1 MSAHYGFLRRTVMAK
16 MWAGRTD
23 GQVEKIAD
31 DFNSSI
37 RFDCRMY
44 KQDIEGSMA
53 HAAMLAAQ
61 NIITEE
67 DADKLIEGLSG
78 ILTDL
83 QSGALAID
91 MEAEDIHMFVE
102 QVLTQRI
109 GDVGKK
115 LHTAR
120 SRNDQVA
127 LDIRMYL
134 REEITAI
141 IGFLKDLI
149 AAVTEKADEY
159 ADAIMPGYTH
169 LQRAQPITFGH
180 HLMAYAM
187 MFLRDVDR
195 LMDCSKRMNL
205 SPIGCCALAGTTY
218 NTDRH
223 FEAKKLDFDG
233 ICRNSLDGVS
243 DRDFCVELMSALSI
257 LMVHLSRF
265 SEEIILWSSWEFKF
279 VELSDAY
286 TTGSSIMPQKKNPDM
301 AELCRGKTGRVFGDL
316 MSLLTTLKGLPLAYN
331 KDMQEDKECVF
342 DAVDTVK
349 MCLQVFAP
357 MIATMTA
364 NTANMKRAAQTG
376 FINATDLADYLVKKG
391 LPFRSAY
398 KISGQLVALCIQK
411 GTVLEELPLS
421 VYKEYSDLF
430 EADLYQDIDLVTC
443 VEKRISEGGTS
454 TASVKAQIAY
464 VREVLA

>member
-1 MSAHYGFLRRTVMAK
+1 MAK

-23 GQVEKIAD
+23 GVTEKIAD

-37 RFDCRMY
+37 QFDSRMY
-44 KQDIEGSMA
+44 RQDITGSMA

-61 NIITEE
+61 GIISAE
-67 DADKLIEGLSG
+67 DADQLIAGLEQ
-78 ILTDL
+78 ILSDL
-83 QSGALAID
+83 DSGALAID
-91 MEAEDIHMFVE
+91 PECEDIHMFVE
-102 QVLTQRI
+102 QVLTQRL

-127 LDIRMYL
+127 LDIRLYL
-134 REEITAI
+134 REEIDQIAALT
-141 IGFLKDLI
+141 KSLI
-149 AAVTEKADEY
+149 EAVTEKAEVY
-159 ADAIMPGYTH
+159 ADPIMPGYTH

-187 MFLRDVDR
+187 MLLRDLQR
-195 LMDCSKRMNL
+195 LEDTRRRMNF

-218 NTDRH
+218 NIDRR
-223 FEAKKLDFDG
+223 FEAARLGFDG
-233 ICRNSLDGVS
+233 ICQNSLDGVS
-243 DRDFCVELMSALSI
+243 DRDFCAELMSAI
-257 LMVHLSRF
+257 AIEMMHLSRF

-301 AELCRGKTGRVFGDL
+301 AELVRGKTGRVYGDL
-316 MSLLTTLKGLPLAYN
+316 MALLTTLKGLPLAYN
-331 KDMQEDKECVF
+331 KDMQEDKEAVF

-349 MCLQVFAP
+349 MCLQVFTG
-357 MIATMTA
+357 MIATMKA
-364 NTANMKRAAQTG
+364 IPENMKRAAQKG

-391 LPFRSAY
+391 MPFRSAY
-398 KISGQLVALCIQK
+398 KISGSLVAMCIK
-411 GTVLEELPLS
+411 ENTVLEELPLDRYRQMS
-421 VYKEYSDLF
+421 ALF
-430 EADLYQDIDLVTC
+430 EEDLYEAIDLKNC

-454 TASVKAQIAY
+454 VASVNAQIKY
-464 VREVLA
+464 VKQILEEKKG